1 MYGHGTAPPPRSAG
15 KVISLR
21 VMFAAAGALSCGLLS
36 CLPLFRVAFVRGR
49 WWDWLT
55 AWLSL
60 PLSITGFVVVGELPE
75 QDWRSDVAL
84 SLLMFLGVA
93 SAVYYL
99 VVDIRLHQ
107 RQRFAGF
114 APAHAAATQAPPG
127 TGPYG
132 FGHGTPPYPAPV
144 PAPQHPVPPA
154 HPVPAP
160 LPHHRIPGPP
170 HTGAVPPVAVPRSG
184 PPQRPAPARIDQVR
198 AELDE
203 LSDYLRRHDGHEGHG
218 EGGR

>member
-1 MYGHGTAPPPRSAG
+1 MYGHGAVPPPRSGG

-21 VMFAAAGALSCGLLS
+21 VMFAAAGALTCGLLS

-49 WWDWLT
+49 GLDWLT

-75 QDWRSDVAL
+75 EDWRSDLAL
-84 SLLMFLGVA
+84 SLLLLLGVA

-107 RQRFAGF
+107 DQRFAGF
-114 APAHAAATQAPPG
+114 AHTHAPTHAPP
-127 TGPYG
+127 GPYG
-132 FGHGTPPYPAPV
+132 FGHAAPPYTTPV

-154 HPVPAP
+154 HPTPVPQ
-160 LPHHRIPGPP
+160 PHTRIPGPS
-170 HTGAVPPVAVPRSG
+170 HTGTVPPVPVPPAE

>member
-1 MYGHGTAPPPRSAG
+1 MYGHGAVPPPRSAG
-15 KVISLR
+15 QVISLR
-21 VMFAAAGALSCGLLS
+21 VMFAAAGALTCGLLS
-36 CLPLFRVAFVRGR
+36 CLPLFRLAFVRGR
-49 WWDWLT
+49 WYDWLS

-60 PLSITGFVVVGELPE
+60 PLAITGFVVVGELPE

-84 SLLMFLGVA
+84 GLLILLGVA
-93 SAVYYL
+93 SAAYYL

-114 APAHAAATQAPPG
+114 PPAHATTHAPPAP
-127 TGPYG
+127 GPYG
-132 FGHGTPPYPAPV
+132 FGHAAPPYTAPV

-154 HPVPAP
+154 HHTPVPQ
-160 LPHHRIPGPP
+160 PHTPAPGPP
-170 HTGAVPPVAVPRSG
+170 HTGAVPPAPAPPR
-184 PPQRPAPARIDQVR
+184 RPAPARIDQVR

>member
-1 MYGHGTAPPPRSAG
+1 MYGHGAVPPPRSAG

-21 VMFAAAGALSCGLLS
+21 VMFAAAGALTCGLLS

-49 WWDWLT
+49 WFDWLT

-60 PLSITGFVVVGELPE
+60 PLSVTGFVVVGELPE
-75 QDWRSDVAL
+75 KDWRSDVAL
-84 SLLMFLGVA
+84 GLLMLLGVA

-99 VVDIRLHQ
+99 AVDIRLHQ
-107 RQRFAGF
+107 RQRFTGF
-114 APAHAAATQAPPG
+114 AHTHATTHAPPVP
-127 TGPYG
+127 GPYG
-132 FGHGTPPYPAPV
+132 FGHAAPPYPTPV
-144 PAPQHPVPPA
+144 PAPQHPGPPA
-154 HPVPAP
+154 HPTP
-160 LPHHRIPGPP
+160 IPPP
-170 HTGAVPPVAVPRSG
+170 HTGTPGPSHTGAAPPAPVPPAE

>member
-1 MYGHGTAPPPRSAG
+1 MYGHGAVPPPRSAG

-36 CLPLFRVAFVRGR
+36 CLPLFRVAFVRAR
-49 WWDWLT
+49 WSDWLT

-75 QDWRSDVAL
+75 EDWRSDVAL
-84 SLLMFLGVA
+84 SLLMLLGVA

-107 RQRFAGF
+107 RERFAGF
-114 APAHAAATQAPPG
+114 APAHAATHTPPAP
-127 TGPYG
+127 GPYG
-132 FGHGTPPYPAPV
+132 FGHAAPPYTAPV
-144 PAPQHPVPPA
+144 PAPQHPVPPV
-154 HPVPAP
+154 HPTPVPQ
-160 LPHHRIPGPP
+160 PHTRIPGPP
-170 HTGAVPPVAVPRSG
+170 HTGAVPPAPVP
-184 PPQRPAPARIDQVR
+184 PAEPAQRPAPARIDQVR